1 MRPLRKSIK
10 RRGEM
15 LRQAQHDNKGL
26 FCHSEEQRDEE
37 SRGYA
42 KLSLPMREK
51 LSGGRIKCFIDA
63 QVSQYMFDV
72 TACFR
77 IGDGFYEYILIA

>member
-1 MRPLRKSIK
+1 
-10 RRGEM
+10 M

-42 KLSLPMREK
+42 KLSFRR
-51 LSGGRIKCFIDA
+51 GGFNGPLFFKE
-63 QVSQYMFDV
+63 
-72 TACFR
+72 
-77 IGDGFYEYILIA
+77 GLG